1 MGTPWEDGGF
11 CWKILQILGQ
21 LQLSLEEKISCI
33 HAMNTKLN
41 EHPNKDFS
49 SSAPSFRE
57 VMMFQTQQIGEDS
70 SRFVISEPENNDV
83 SRFKN

>member
-1 MGTPWEDGGF
+1 M
-11 CWKILQILGQ
+11 K
-21 LQLSLEEKISCI
+21 
-33 HAMNTKLN
+33 TKLN

-49 SSAPSFRE
+49 SSAPLFSE

-70 SRFVISEPENNDV
+70 SRFVISEPENHDV